1 MTPFGG
7 IPEILVSIVYF
18 CIQQKLVAMNKRI
31 AAIRREYCLTELTR
45 ASVADN
51 PVDQFTRWFNEALDA
66 EVTDPTAM
74 TLATAG
80 HDGQPSARV
89 VLLKDI
95 NENGLSFFTNYES
108 KKGRQ
113 LTDNP
118 YAALVFYWPEL
129 ERQVRFEGR
138 AGKLPAS
145 ESDEYFASRPDASK
159 AGAWASRQSSV
170 IGSRKALEDEMLKV
184 TEKYKSRSIP
194 RPLYW
199 GGYRLLPVLAEFWQG
214 RRSRLHDRIQYLLH
228 EDRWEICRL
237 SP

>member
-1 MTPFGG
+1 
-7 IPEILVSIVYF
+7 
-18 CIQQKLVAMNKRI
+18 MNKRI
-31 AAIRREYCLTELTR
+31 AAIRREYCLTELTM

-51 PVDQFTRWFNEALDA
+51 PVDQFKKWFDEALNA
-66 EVTDPTAM
+66 EVIDPTAM

-80 HDGQPSARV
+80 LDGRPSARI

-95 NENGLSFFTNYES
+95 NKKGLSFFTNYES

-113 LTDNP
+113 LTGNP
-118 YAALVFYWPEL
+118 CAALVFYWPEL

-138 AGKLPAS
+138 AGKLPAV
-145 ESDEYFASRPDASK
+145 ESDEYFATRPDASK

-184 TEKYKSRSIP
+184 TEKYRSLPIP
-194 RPLYW
+194 RPPNW

-214 RRSRLHDRIQYLLH
+214 RHSRLHDRIQYLLR